1 MSDHRFRVK
10 YDWLPS
16 SLCCM
21 FECLG
26 VYPWVG
32 VLLVCE
38 CTCVW
43 GVLAHVHTCA
53 LCVEARG
60 WYWLSSSLA
69 LHLICRHGL
78 LLNPELTD
86 SASLLIQISRGWGGT
101 GLLFPLLQF
110 WDCNGRSNPPVI
122 VCLFNASLFR
132 VPASY
137 FSSTRVFPLWGRC
150 SLSILK
156 ESRIKIQK
164 KRENYAY
171 IYTQILI
178 KT

>member
-1 MSDHRFRVK
+1 MRDHRFRVK

-86 SASLLIQISRGWGGT
+86 SASLLIQISLGWG
-101 GLLFPLLQF
+101 
-110 WDCNGRSNPPVI
+110 
-122 VCLFNASLFR
+122 
-132 VPASY
+132 
-137 FSSTRVFPLWGRC
+137 TRVSCFLCSSSGIAMGSQTHLSLCASSMPLYLECLQAISQVPEYFPYGAGVL
-150 SLSILK
+150 LV
-156 ESRIKIQK
+156 
-164 KRENYAY
+164 Y
-171 IYTQILI
+171 
-178 KT
+178 